1 MICGLSNQNQISTL
15 QVYTQV
21 NQCEDKCVLRTYY
34 IYLQKMEVRSTR
46 DTVKPK
52 VATVDLY
59 LATKLKLQ
67 IRSPKSKQYTVLW
80 QKP

>member
-1 MICGLSNQNQISTL
+1 
-15 QVYTQV
+15 
-21 NQCEDKCVLRTYY
+21 
-34 IYLQKMEVRSTR
+34 MEVRSTR
-46 DTVKPK
+46 DTVKPE

-80 QKP
+80 QKPEYKS